1 MLRWVEA
8 AVVVV
13 VVEVVYHTTCVEL
26 LRHGHS
32 SWTVLF
38 FMNTSEDEDEVTW
51 RSSVDDVATENA
63 NECDQQMTRMIPT
76 TVAIIMANN
85 HWRMGIL
92 AETIGNTMVV
102 HFCGDVYPVRRSGV
116 RDIILIILF
125 RLSREWVR
133 RERKWPI
140 AS

>member
-8 AVVVV
+8 AVV

-26 LRHGHS
+26 LRQGHS

-38 FMNTSEDEDEVTW
+38 FMNNSEEEVVTW

-76 TVAIIMANN
+76 TAVTIIIMAANN

-92 AETIGNTMVV
+92 AETIRNTMVV
-102 HFCGDVYPVRRSGV
+102 HFCGKTFGRSGIGSEDPASV
-116 RDIILIILF
+116 TSFSLF
-125 RLSREWVR
+125 SFD
-133 RERKWPI
+133 
-140 AS
+140 

>member
-8 AVVVV
+8 AVV

-26 LRHGHS
+26 LRQGHS

-38 FMNTSEDEDEVTW
+38 FMNNSEEEVVTW

-102 HFCGDVYPVRRSGV
+102 HFCGDVYR
-116 RDIILIILF
+116 
-125 RLSREWVR
+125 
-133 RERKWPI
+133 
-140 AS
+140 

>member
-26 LRHGHS
+26 LRQGHS

-38 FMNTSEDEDEVTW
+38 FMNNSEEEEVVTW

-102 HFCGDVYPVRRSGV
+102 HFCGDVYPESEDLESVTSFS
-116 RDIILIILF
+116 LF
-125 RLSREWVR
+125 NLD
-133 RERKWPI
+133 
-140 AS
+140 

>member
-1 MLRWVEA
+1 MLRW
-8 AVVVV
+8 VVV

-26 LRHGHS
+26 LRQGHS

-38 FMNTSEDEDEVTW
+38 FMNNSEEEEVVTW

-76 TVAIIMANN
+76 TVAIIIIMANN

-102 HFCGDVYPVRRSGV
+102 HFCGDVYRYPESEDLESVTSFS
-116 RDIILIILF
+116 LF
-125 RLSREWVR
+125 NLD
-133 RERKWPI
+133 
-140 AS
+140 

>member
-26 LRHGHS
+26 LRQGHS

-38 FMNTSEDEDEVTW
+38 FMNNSEEEEVVTW

-76 TVAIIMANN
+76 TAATIVMAANN

-102 HFCGDVYPVRRSGV
+102 HFCGDVYR
-116 RDIILIILF
+116 
-125 RLSREWVR
+125 
-133 RERKWPI
+133 
-140 AS
+140 